1 MGWISQ
7 ACRVVDPEA
16 QFTRWQLVDIADDQ
30 QRGGSSLLR
39 CFRHQLL
46 LRRARSS
53 SPTGTVGNWLGTAHV
68 IVPTRT
74 ETYMR
79 MPADTRIPHG
89 R

>member
-1 MGWISQ
+1 M
-7 ACRVVDPEA
+7 E
-16 QFTRWQLVDIADDQ
+16 
-30 QRGGSSLLR
+30 GSSTTS
-39 CFRHQLL
+39 
-46 LRRARSS
+46 RAQGER
-53 SPTGTVGNWLGTAHV
+53 GVAVAREAAALGVGLQQTAHV